1 MKKLTSL
8 VNNELARSINIYDK
22 LSKSVYELLELDKNT
37 HNIWVVVK
45 QQQLTLVTDHPI
57 LASQLQF
64 QQDKIR
70 DHLNKTFLLQ
80 LKKTQ
85 IKIAPPKA
93 LRQVKKGKIF
103 DISEDTANVL
113 QEIAN
118 MIDDEEVRDSL
129 KKLTKR

>member
-8 VNNELARSINIYDK
+8 VNNELTRSINIYDK
-22 LSKSVYELLELDKNT
+22 LSKSVYELLELNKNT

-93 LRQVKKGKIF
+93 FRQIKKEKIF
-103 DISEDTANVL
+103 EISEGTANVL
-113 QEIAN
+113 HEIAN

-129 KKLTKR
+129 KKLTK

>member
-8 VNNELARSINIYDK
+8 VNNELTRSINIYDK
-22 LSKSVYELLELDKNT
+22 LSKSVYELLELNKNT

-93 LRQVKKGKIF
+93 FRQIKKENIF
-103 DISEDTANVL
+103 EISEGTANVL
-113 QEIAN
+113 HEIAN

-129 KKLTKR
+129 KKLTK

>member
-8 VNNELARSINIYDK
+8 VNNELTRSINIYDK
-22 LSKSVYELLELDKNT
+22 LSKSVYELLELNKNT

-93 LRQVKKGKIF
+93 FRQIKKEKIF
-103 DISEDTANVL
+103 EISEDTANVL
-113 QEIAN
+113 HEIAN

-129 KKLTKR
+129 KKLTK

>member
-1 MKKLTSL
+1 MKKLNNL
-8 VNNELARSINIYDK
+8 VNNDLARSINIYDK
-22 LSKSVYELLELDKNT
+22 LSNSVYEHLKLDKNT

-64 QQDKIR
+64 QQDTIR
-70 DHLNKTFLLQ
+70 DHLNKQFLLQ

-93 LRQVKKGKIF
+93 FRQTKKGKRF
-103 DISEDTANVL
+103 VISEDTANVL

-118 MIDDEEVRDSL
+118 MIDDDEVKDSL